1 VKRRLISFCTLFVL
15 CGTLAMSMTSAAFAQ
30 NSTAHISRACVNANG
45 TTDARTGNIGGSN
58 YLFEVPSNWNG
69 TLLLYSHGYRF
80 TGSAFTAQDSSD
92 SLTSGVLLKQGYA
105 LAGSSYSQNGWAL
118 QQAFQ
123 DQFALLDFFNKT
135 CGTPMRTIPWGDSLG
150 GIITAGLVQLQP
162 WRFAGA
168 MPLCGVLSGGI
179 GTWNQALDSSFAF
192 NLLVAGGQLPPVHI
206 TNPSGN
212 FNTAE
217 ADIQA
222 AQATPQ
228 GRARIALSAALG
240 DLPGW
245 FDSASP
251 EPAATDFTS
260 QEQNQF
266 LWQTKVDLPFAYF
279 GRQELENRA
288 GGNPSWN
295 IGVDYEAQLRNSVDR
310 TEVEALYKQAGLNL
324 DQDLD
329 TLNHS
334 QRISPDRKAVQYLNQ
349 FITFNGDLD
358 IPVLTMHTTGDGLV
372 VNPNEQIYA
381 QVVRENGDNS
391 LLRQVFVHRAG
402 HCTMTPAERLTA
414 IGTLIN
420 RINTGHWGDTTDPT
434 LMNTEAA
441 AFGSLNV
448 APPSFIHFKPQ
459 TFLRPFAFPERS
471 HDRN

>member
-1 VKRRLISFCTLFVL
+1 MKRRLLSFCAFFAL
-15 CGTLAMSMTSAAFAQ
+15 CGILTFSMTSSAFAQ
-30 NSTAHISRACVNANG
+30 GGAAHISSSCINANG
-45 TTDARTGNIGGSN
+45 TMDARTGNIDGSN
-58 YLFEVPSNWNG
+58 YLFEVPANWNG

-80 TGSAFTAQDSSD
+80 TGSAMTPQDSSD
-92 SLTSGVLLKQGYA
+92 SVTGGALLNQGFA

-118 QQAFQ
+118 QQAFH

-162 WRFAGA
+162 WRFVGA

-192 NLLVAGGQLPPVHI
+192 NLLLAGGQLPVVHI
-206 TNPSGN
+206 TNPSAS
-212 FNTAE
+212 FTSAE
-217 ADIQA
+217 SLIQA

-228 GRARIALSAALG
+228 GRARIALSSALG

-245 FDSASP
+245 FNPTSP
-251 EPAATDFTS
+251 EPAKTDFTS

-266 LWQTKVDLPFAYF
+266 LWQSKVDLPFAFF

-295 IGVDYEAQLRNSVDR
+295 IGVDYRDQLRKSVDR
-310 TEVEALYKQAGLNL
+310 SEVEALYKQAGMSL
-324 DQDLD
+324 DQDLAS
-329 TLNHS
+329 LNDA
-334 QRISPDRKAVQYLNQ
+334 QRITPDRHAVQYLNQ

-372 VNPNEQIYA
+372 VNPNEQVYA
-381 QVVRENGDNS
+381 QSARENGDTS
-391 LLRQVFVHRAG
+391 MLRQVFVHRAG

-414 IGTLIN
+414 ISTLLH
-420 RINTGHWGDTTDPT
+420 RINTGRWSDTTDPST
-434 LMNTEAA
+434 MNEEATA
-441 AFGSLNV
+441 LGPTFNLEPA
-448 APPSFIHFKPQ
+448 SFIHFKPAV
-459 TFLRPFAFPERS
+459 FLRPFTASR
-471 HDRN
+471 D